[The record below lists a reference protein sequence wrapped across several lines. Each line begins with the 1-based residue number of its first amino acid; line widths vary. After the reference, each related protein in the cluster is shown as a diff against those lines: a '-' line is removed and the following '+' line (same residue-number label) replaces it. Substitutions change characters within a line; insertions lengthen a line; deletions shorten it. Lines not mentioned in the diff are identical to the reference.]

1 MVKTT
6 ICYDICGTELPT
18 KEIRTPFG
26 IIKSTRT
33 FKCKEWDV
41 SSVMPDLCELCA
53 LKIDMAVAKLRT
65 EFGDNNLR
73 DRREYSN

>member
-1 MVKTT
+1 MRQHAESRPVQ
-6 ICYDICGTELPT
+6 
-18 KEIRTPFG
+18 
-26 IIKSTRT
+26 
-33 FKCKEWDV
+33 DV